1 MTEHITVD
9 AGPHL
14 AVASLADRL
23 RSRERQDATIRRLA
37 VTCGLGASLFLFFV
51 LFVLSPNAIRPPD
64 PLTWQSVTALA
75 AVCLLGGAI
84 TGLWVWGEVRFSSRR
99 ARASAARFIGVY
111 AIGGLVVEIILEALL
126 PLTGF
131 ISVVPP
137 AVRLLTAITV
147 APWMA
152 VIVGLTY
159 DGWTRVRAERNALV
173 QRAARLALSQA
184 SQAAFLDE
192 LRIALHRDV
201 ESELAPKFDESRM
214 RLAEQE
220 SLDRAGKALSAVE
233 ILRELN
239 ESSVRPFSKRL
250 ARQSRQARRPIW
262 VLAFITGVARFQS
275 FRPGA
280 VSGIFMLTVV
290 ADRWTSSGLEA
301 ALATAI
307 SGVGLIFLILGTA
320 NVLMRRLPTHHAA
333 IFVVAF
339 FVLQVPTLAVELVVG
354 AQVTPAYLVHALVSI
369 LMSGCVVWLT
379 SGIGRWRSP
388 QAELLRI
395 YSDELDAAR
404 ITLLARAEIIASMT
418 QQAAR
423 YLHGA
428 VQSKLTACIASLE
441 LAAARQD
448 DEAYSRAIIQARLIL
463 TEARMPVLVEPANAT
478 LTELVHAKVALWQ
491 GIANITVFVS
501 ASIGSVTGE
510 AARTIGDIV
519 EEGICNAIRHG
530 EAPNISIAV
539 NVADFADGPGI
550 MVLVVDDGTGLRDV
564 TPGLG
569 MAMLD
574 DTCPDRWR
582 LIPNPGGGSTLEATM
597 SLPAPNV

>member
-1 MTEHITVD
+1 M
-9 AGPHL
+9 
-14 AVASLADRL
+14 
-23 RSRERQDATIRRLA
+23 
-37 VTCGLGASLFLFFV
+37 
-51 LFVLSPNAIRPPD
+51 
-64 PLTWQSVTALA
+64 TWQSVTALA

-84 TGLWVWGEVRFSSRR
+84 TGLWVWGEVRFSRR
-99 ARASAARFIGVY
+99 RPRVSAAQFIGVY
-111 AIGGLVVEIILEALL
+111 AIGGLVVEIMLEALL

-137 AVRLLTAITV
+137 AVRLLTAVTV

-152 VIVGLTY
+152 VIAGLTY
-159 DGWTRVRAERNALV
+159 DGWMRARVARHDLV

-184 SQAAFLDE
+184 SQSAFLDE
-192 LRIALHRDV
+192 LRTALHRDV
-201 ESELAPKFDESRM
+201 ESELAPKFDASRM
-214 RLAEQE
+214 KLAAQG
-220 SLDRAGKALSAVE
+220 SLDPAGKAPSAVE

-250 ARQSRQARRPIW
+250 DRQSRQERRPIR
-262 VLAFITGVARFQS
+262 VLAFITGVARFQA

-301 ALATAI
+301 ALVSAI

-320 NVLMRRLPTHHAA
+320 NLLMRRLPTHHAA

-339 FVLQVPTLAVELVVG
+339 LVLQVPTFAVELVVG
-354 AQVTPAYLVHALVSI
+354 AQVTPAYLFHALVSI

-388 QAELLRI
+388 QAELLMI

-441 LAAARQD
+441 LAAAQQD
-448 DEAYSRAIIQARLIL
+448 DEAYARAIIQARRVL
-463 TEARMPVLVEPANAT
+463 TEARMPVLVEPVDAT
-478 LTELVHAKVALWQ
+478 LAEIVHAKVALWQ

-510 AARTIGDIV
+510 AAHTIGDIV
-519 EEGICNAIRHG
+519 EEGMCNAIRHG
-530 EAPNISIAV
+530 QAPNISIAV
-539 NVADFADGPGI
+539 NPVDVADGPGI
-550 MVLVVDDGTGLRDV
+550 MVLVVDDGAGFHEV
-564 TPGLG
+564 TAGLG

-574 DTCPDRWR
+574 ETCPGRWR
-582 LIPNPGGGSTLEATM
+582 LISNPDGGSTLEATM
-597 SLPAPNV
+597 LRPAPNG